1 MDKPVEALDT
11 VREHRQKSRPICIVI
26 NNILPAITAGGDVIQ
41 RSCVFDAKGASHEV
55 AWCSNVRVDQ
65 YQRNLCTEQDL
76 TPLPVQHSQN
86 ERDAGSGQGAETG
99 HQGRPNNH
107 GLAAQR

>member
-1 MDKPVEALDT
+1 MVVHDAVGMDKPVEALDT
-11 VREHRQKSRPICIVI
+11 VREHRQKSRPIFIVI
-26 NNILPAITAGGDVIQ
+26 NNILPAITASGDVIQ

-76 TPLPVQHSQN
+76 TPLFPQCLQNYFLKKIIIVQTIPQ
-86 ERDAGSGQGAETG
+86 
-99 HQGRPNNH
+99 
-107 GLAAQR
+107 L